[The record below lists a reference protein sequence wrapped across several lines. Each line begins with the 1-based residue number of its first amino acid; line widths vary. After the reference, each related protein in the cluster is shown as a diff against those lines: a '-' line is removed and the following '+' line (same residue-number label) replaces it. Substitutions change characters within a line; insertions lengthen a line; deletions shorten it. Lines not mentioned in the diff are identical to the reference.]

1 MAAIL
6 LVEWLTCDFWPKN
19 PTVCAP
25 FLWLNGWLAFYRK
38 EFQTVCALLLVDWLT
53 LDFVY
58 EDQAW
63 YCLYALSVVT
73 GWLWIV
79 EKFKGKIPI
88 NAMWG
93 IQYDKYYV
101 TNAMW
106 QLQCDK
112 CNMINDQCNPTT
124 AMWQMYCEK
133 SIKTNYILEIECDK
147 WLVTN

>member
-1 MAAIL
+1 MRFQ
-6 LVEWLTCDFWPKN
+6 WL
-19 PTVCAP
+19 
-25 FLWLNGWLAFYRK
+25 
-38 EFQTVCALLLVDWLT
+38 
-53 LDFVY
+53 
-58 EDQAW
+58 
-63 YCLYALSVVT
+63 T

-88 NAMWG
+88 NAIWG

-133 SIKTNYILEIECDK
+133 NIKTNYILEIECDK

>member
-1 MAAIL
+1 
-6 LVEWLTCDFWPKN
+6 
-19 PTVCAP
+19 
-25 FLWLNGWLAFYRK
+25 
-38 EFQTVCALLLVDWLT
+38 
-53 LDFVY
+53 
-58 EDQAW
+58 
-63 YCLYALSVVT
+63 
-73 GWLWIV
+73 
-79 EKFKGKIPI
+79 
-88 NAMWG
+88 MWG

-133 SIKTNYILEIECDK
+133 NIKTNYILEIECDK